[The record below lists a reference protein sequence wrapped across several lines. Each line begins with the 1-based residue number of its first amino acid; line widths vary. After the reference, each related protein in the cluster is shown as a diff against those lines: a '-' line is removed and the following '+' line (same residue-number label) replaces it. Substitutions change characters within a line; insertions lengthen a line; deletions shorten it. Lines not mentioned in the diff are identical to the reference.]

1 MSAGIA
7 ASPSAPH
14 SAMAS
19 RTPAHAQ
26 PARAS
31 ASSALPGQDAAP
43 SVVGTVLRH
52 EWRSVLRNRGVL
64 VFGLGTLV
72 LTEIVLRLTGS
83 APRALSSLLNLVLL
97 VVPLVT
103 TMAGII
109 SWHASRE
116 FNELL
121 LTQPV
126 RRRALF
132 VALYLALVLPLA
144 VVFALGLLLPMAW
157 HRVIGPETSGLLLA
171 TVGSGVALTFVFG
184 GLALLIGIRVDDRLR
199 SVMTGLMV
207 WLLLTVGYDA
217 LVLIVSTTMADYPLE
232 RPMLALML
240 GNPVDL
246 ARTVIILQSDTAA
259 LMGYTGAVM
268 QRFLGS
274 ATGTAAAVL
283 GLLAWIVLPM
293 LVARRSFE
301 RRDF

>member
-1 MSAGIA
+1 MSRSNRLGV
-7 ASPSAPH
+7 ASP
-14 SAMAS
+14 AM
-19 RTPAHAQ
+19 
-26 PARAS
+26 
-31 ASSALPGQDAAP
+31 P

-52 EWRSVLRNRGVL
+52 EWRSVTRNRSVL
-64 VFGLGTLV
+64 IFGIGTVV
-72 LTEIVLRLTGS
+72 LTEVVLRLTGS
-83 APRALSSLLNLVLL
+83 APRALSALLNLVLL

-103 TMAGII
+103 MMAGII

-126 RRRALF
+126 RRRSLF
-132 VALYLALVLPLA
+132 LALYLALVLPLA
-144 VVFALGLLLPMAW
+144 TVFALGMLLPLAW
-157 HRVIGPETSGLLLA
+157 HRVIGPESSALLLS

-232 RPMLALML
+232 RPMLAFML

-246 ARTVIILQSDTAA
+246 ARTVIVLQSDSAA

-274 ATGTAAAVL
+274 AIGTVAAGT
-283 GLLAWIVLPM
+283 GLLLWIALPM
-293 LVARRSFE
+293 LIARRSFE